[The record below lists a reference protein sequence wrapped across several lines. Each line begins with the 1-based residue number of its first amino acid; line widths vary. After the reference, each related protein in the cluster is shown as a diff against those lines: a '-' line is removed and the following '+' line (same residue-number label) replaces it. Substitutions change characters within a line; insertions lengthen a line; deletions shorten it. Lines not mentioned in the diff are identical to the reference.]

1 MNFMKNKT
9 HFNPT
14 HKKGFTLVEL
24 AIVVA
29 VIAALLVGLTFSRT
43 LIETARI
50 TSINTKMTKVLE
62 NVRIFKQ
69 QYGYLP
75 GDIAYTSC
83 TTLDSALGC
92 GTMTGT
98 TATDVAN
105 NLMYFSDTTKASCV
119 SAPTGAGC
127 DLHLATSQVLL
138 GSGNVLSCSQTVYA
152 VRQMQRVNML
162 DGVPYFDSNKSLATD
177 SFTSLLAA
185 NTSVT
190 TCHNTGLLYAKG
202 PISGTRIMVATQ
214 PNVSQELIG
223 VVNLGTSRFANIQ
236 VGTPIVAMISDV
248 TKAPTQANS
257 DALTPINAAI
267 DSAMAKKL
275 DDKFDDG
282 KPTTGDI
289 IGLKTGKFDGSD
301 DAAQCRST
309 TAYNSTTSSQKL
321 WCNIGYVGE

>member
-1 MNFMKNKT
+1 MLKYSTT
-9 HFNPT
+9 HSKPDL
-14 HKKGFTLVEL
+14 KKGFTLVEL

-50 TSINTKMTKVLE
+50 TSVNTKMTKVLE

-75 GDIAYTSC
+75 GDLTHTAC

-98 TATDVAN
+98 AATDVVN
-105 NLMYFSDTTKASCV
+105 NLMYFSDTTKSACV
-119 SAPTGAGC
+119 SAPTGTGC

-138 GSGNVLSCSQTVYA
+138 GTGNVLSCSQTVYA
-152 VRQMQRVNML
+152 VRQMQRVNMI

-177 SFTSLLAA
+177 SFTGLLAA

-202 PISGTRIMVATQ
+202 PITGTRIMVATQ
-214 PNVSQELIG
+214 PNVNQELIG
-223 VVNLGTSRFANIQ
+223 VVNLGTARFTNIQ
-236 VGTPIVAMISDV
+236 VGTPIVAMVGDV
-248 TKAPTQANS
+248 TKAPVQAS
-257 DALTPINAAI
+257 VDVVTPINAAI
-267 DSAMAKKL
+267 DPAMAKKL

-282 KPTTGDI
+282 QPTTGDI
-289 IGLKTGKFDGSD
+289 IGLRNGKFDGTD

-309 TAYNSTTSSQKL
+309 TAYNTTTANQKL
-321 WCNIGYVGE
+321 WCNVGYVGE